1 MPSEATQEGARD
13 RAPLVE
19 LKGVSK
25 HFGGTIALQDID
37 FDLRRGEV
45 HGLVGENGAGKSTLM
60 KILSGVYSGY
70 EGQYLLEGREV
81 HLSGP
86 AAAKHHGIGMVHQ
99 ELSVIDQLTVAENVF
114 LGRQPT
120 GRAGVVDW
128 AAMRTGAHDHLQE
141 LGIDVP
147 VKARLATLP
156 FGVRQ
161 MVEIAKVVFSGA
173 GIVILDEPTS
183 ALSHHETRRLFSLI
197 RTLRERGKSIVFI
210 SHLLDDVL
218 EVCDRVTAFRN
229 GRKVATVD
237 RGACDKRLLIE
248 MMIGKDRHI
257 KTVGQDASVRL
268 PPRSAAPVRLAV
280 KHLTRRGQFEDV
292 SFEVHAGEAVGLYGL
307 MGAGHAALGTCLFG
321 LQASDAGEV
330 AVDGELTRLTSP
342 IRAKAAGI
350 AYTPEDR
357 RRSLVQTAEISKNI
371 TLPYLERILGPRAAW
386 LIKSKREDA
395 VARQQMAELRVKADS
410 PRRRVDTL
418 SGGNQQ
424 KVVLGKW
431 LCFPPKVIVLA
442 EPTRGIDVAAKADI
456 AEHVAQMKEKG
467 LAIVVISN
475 EPETIMAMSDRILA
489 FSKGRVVAELCD
501 TVTTKAQMMEIL

>member
-1 MPSEATQEGARD
+1 MSTNGQDA
-13 RAPLVE
+13 APLVE
-19 LKGVSK
+19 LKGVTK
-25 HFGGTIALQDID
+25 RFGGTVALEDID
-37 FDLRRGEV
+37 FELKRGEV
-45 HGLVGENGAGKSTLM
+45 HGLIGGNGAGKTTLM

-70 EGQYLLEGREV
+70 EGQYLLNGQEV

-86 AAAKHHGIGMVHQ
+86 AAAKQYGIGMVHQ
-99 ELSVIDQLTVAENVF
+99 ELSAVDLLTVAENVF
-114 LGRQPT
+114 LGRQPLN
-120 GRAGVVDW
+120 RFGVVDW
-128 AAMRTGAHDHLQE
+128 KAMRVKAHEYLQE

-147 VKARLATLP
+147 VQARLGTLP
-156 FGVRQ
+156 FGIRQ

-173 GIVILDEPTS
+173 DIVILDEPTS
-183 ALSHHETRRLFSLI
+183 ALSHHETRTLFSLI
-197 RTLRERGKSIVFI
+197 RTLREKGKSIVFI
-210 SHLLDDVL
+210 SHLLDDVV

-229 GRKVATVD
+229 GRKVGTVEK
-237 RGACDKRLLIE
+237 GACDKRMLIE

-257 KTVGQDASVRL
+257 KTVEQDASVKL
-268 PPRSAAPVRLAV
+268 PPRSTTPVRLEV
-280 KHLTRRGQFEDV
+280 KGLGRRGQFEDV
-292 SFEVHAGEAVGLYGL
+292 SFQVHAGEAVGLYGL

-321 LQASDAGEV
+321 LLSSDGGEV
-330 AVDGELTRLTSP
+330 LIDGRRTRLSSP

-357 RRSLVQTAEISKNI
+357 RRSLVQIAEVFKNI
-371 TLPYLERILGPRAAW
+371 TLPHLKLVLGPGLDW
-386 LIKSKREDA
+386 LIKNRRETE
-395 VARQQMAELRVKADS
+395 VAERLIAELRVKVDS
-410 PRRRVDTL
+410 PRRRVETL

-456 AEHVAQMKEKG
+456 ADHVMQMKEQG

-489 FSKGRVVAELCD
+489 FSRGRVVAELVD
-501 TVTTKAQMMEIL
+501 TVATKASLMELI

>member
-1 MPSEATQEGARD
+1 MQESGRD
-13 RAPLVE
+13 PGPLVQ

-25 HFGGTIALQDID
+25 HFGGTIALKDID

-45 HGLVGENGAGKSTLM
+45 HGLIGENGAGKSTLM

-70 EGQYLLEGREV
+70 EGEYLLEGQVV
-81 HLSGP
+81 HLAGP

-99 ELSVIDQLTVAENVF
+99 ELSVIDLLTVAENVF
-114 LGRQPT
+114 LGRQLVN
-120 GRAGVVDW
+120 RFGVVDW
-128 AAMRTGAHDHLQE
+128 PSMRRKAHEYLQE

-147 VKARLATLP
+147 VNARLGTLP

-173 GIVILDEPTS
+173 DIVILDEPTS
-183 ALSHHETRRLFSLI
+183 ALSHHETRLLFSLI
-197 RTLRERGKSIVFI
+197 RTLREKGKSIVFI
-210 SHLLDDVL
+210 SHLLDDVV
-218 EVCDRVTAFRN
+218 EICDRVTAFRN
-229 GRKVATVD
+229 GRKVGTVAK
-237 RGACDKRLLIE
+237 GACDKRLLIE
-248 MMIGKDRHI
+248 MMIGKDKHI
-257 KTVGQDASVRL
+257 KTVEQDAAVKL
-268 PPRSAAPVRLAV
+268 PTRSTAPVRLAV
-280 KHLTRRGQFEDV
+280 RKLSRRGQFEDV

-307 MGAGHAALGTCLFG
+307 MGAGHAALGTSLFG
-321 LQASDAGEV
+321 LLATDSGEV
-330 AVDGELTRLTSP
+330 LVDGQPTRLSSP

-357 RRSLVQTAEISKNI
+357 RRSLVQTVEIFKNI
-371 TLPYLERILGPRAAW
+371 TLPHLKVVLGPGTDW
-386 LIKSKREDA
+386 LIKAKRETD
-395 VARQQMAELRVKADS
+395 VAQRQMNEMRVKADS

-431 LCFPPKVIVLA
+431 LCFPPKVMVLA

-456 AEHVAQMKEKG
+456 AEHVAQMKDQG

-489 FSKGRVVAELCD
+489 FSKGRVVAELAD
-501 TVTTKAQMMEIL
+501 TVVTKASMMEII